1 MHARTWKSIN
11 SILHRFGSGLAII
24 GALACLSP
32 ACADSAPKQTP
43 MANQAAVASAPER
56 GASGGAKPP
65 SAGPD
70 LSSWQP
76 DGRAATVSLRDAKKV
91 RVTPL
96 RGDPLPT
103 ESDTFYSFYWCGVRL
118 QMSGEATA
126 QSLVLV
132 GAGERAMLN
141 CDGIKAF
148 GVVPAPRGVDR
159 IAFIYGA
166 SSRNTRGIRTVVIVE
181 SRSEPKV
188 WAVNEDLSGAL
199 DLRGTLRS
207 IPAVR
212 AWLAKHPR
220 DAR

>member
-1 MHARTWKSIN
+1 MNRIV
-11 SILHRFGSGLAII
+11 HRFGLGLAII
-24 GALACLSP
+24 GAMAYLNLAR
-32 ACADSAPKQTP
+32 AESAPKQAP
-43 MANQAAVASAPER
+43 MANQAAVAALPDR
-56 GASGGAKPP
+56 GEGGGATPP

-76 DGRAATVSLRDAKKV
+76 DGPAATVSLRGAKKV

-199 DLRGTLRS
+199 DLRGTVRS

-212 AWLAKHPR
+212 AWLAKHPQGNR
-220 DAR
+220 

>member
-1 MHARTWKSIN
+1 MNR
-11 SILHRFGSGLAII
+11 ILHRCALGLAII

-43 MANQAAVASAPER
+43 MADRAAVASAPDQ
-56 GASGGAKPP
+56 GDGGGATQS

-76 DGRAATVSLRDAKKV
+76 DGPAATVSLRDAKKV

-96 RGDPLPT
+96 RGEPLSN
-103 ESDTFYSFYWCGVRL
+103 ESEAFYVVFYVVYWCGVRL
-118 QMSGEATA
+118 QTTGEAAA

-132 GAGERAMLN
+132 GAGQREVLS

-159 IAFIYGA
+159 IAFIYEGR
-166 SSRNTRGIRTVVIVE
+166 SPNTHGIRTVVIVE
-181 SRSEPKV
+181 SRSEPKA
-188 WAVNEDLSGAL
+188 WAVNEDLSYAL
-199 DLRGTLRS
+199 DVPGTLHS

>member
-1 MHARTWKSIN
+1 MN
-11 SILHRFGSGLAII
+11 SILHRWGLGLAII
-24 GALACLSP
+24 GAMAYLNLAR
-32 ACADSAPKQTP
+32 AESAPKQAP
-43 MANQAAVASAPER
+43 MANQAAVAALPER
-56 GASGGAKPP
+56 GEGGGATQP

-70 LSSWQP
+70 LSSWQA
-76 DGRAATVSLRDAKKV
+76 DGPAATVSLRGAKKV

-181 SRSEPKV
+181 SRSEPKA
-188 WAVNEDLSGAL
+188 WAVNEDLSHAIN
-199 DLRGTLRS
+199 LRGTALS
-207 IPAVR
+207 VPAVR
-212 AWLAKHPR
+212 AWLAKHPQGGR
-220 DAR
+220 

>member
-1 MHARTWKSIN
+1 MNR
-11 SILHRFGSGLAII
+11 ILHRCGLGLAII
-24 GALACLSP
+24 GALAHLSP
-32 ACADSAPKQTP
+32 ARAESALKQAP
-43 MANQAAVASAPER
+43 MANQAAVASAPDR
-56 GASGGAKPP
+56 GEGGGATPP

-70 LSSWQP
+70 LSSWQV
-76 DGRAATVSLRDAKKV
+76 DGRAATVSLRGANKV
-91 RVTPL
+91 HVTPL
-96 RGDPLPT
+96 RGKPLSN
-103 ESDTFYSFYWCGVRL
+103 ESDAFYVVYWCGVRL
-118 QMSGEATA
+118 QTAGEPSA

-132 GAGERAMLN
+132 GTGERETLN

-159 IAFIYGA
+159 IAFIYEG
-166 SSRNTRGIRTVVIVE
+166 SSPNTHGVTTIVIIE

-188 WAVNEDLSGAL
+188 WAVNENLSDAL

>member
-212 AWLAKHPR
+212 AWLAKHPQGNR
-220 DAR
+220 

>member
-1 MHARTWKSIN
+1 MHARTWKSMNRIM
-11 SILHRFGSGLAII
+11 HRCALGLAII

-56 GASGGAKPP
+56 GASGGATPP

-76 DGRAATVSLRDAKKV
+76 DGRAATVSLRDAKKM

-96 RGDPLPT
+96 RGEPLP
-103 ESDTFYSFYWCGVRL
+103 DMLGSFSVAYWCGVRL
-118 QMSGEATA
+118 QTTGEASA

-132 GAGERAMLN
+132 GIGVTEMLN

-159 IAFIYGA
+159 IAFIYRG
-166 SSRNTRGIRTVVIVE
+166 STRNAPKISTVVIVE
-181 SRSEPKV
+181 SRSEPKA
-188 WAVNEDLSGAL
+188 WAVNEDLSYAL
-199 DLRGTLRS
+199 DVPGTLHS

>member
-1 MHARTWKSIN
+1 MNR
-11 SILHRFGSGLAII
+11 ILHRCALGLAII
-24 GALACLSP
+24 GALAYLNP
-32 ACADSAPKQTP
+32 ARAESAPKQAP
-43 MANQAAVASAPER
+43 LANQAAVASLPER
-56 GASGGAKPP
+56 GEGGGATQP

-96 RGDPLPT
+96 RGEPLSN
-103 ESDTFYSFYWCGVRL
+103 ESEAFYVVFYVVYWCGVRL
-118 QMSGEATA
+118 QTTGEAAA

-132 GAGERAMLN
+132 GTGQREVLS

-159 IAFIYGA
+159 IAFIYEGR
-166 SSRNTRGIRTVVIVE
+166 SPNTHGIRTVVIVE
-181 SRSEPKV
+181 SRSEPKA
-188 WAVNEDLSGAL
+188 WAVNEDLSRAIN
-199 DLRGTLRS
+199 LRGTVRS

-212 AWLAKHPR
+212 AWLAKHPQGNR
-220 DAR
+220 

>member
-1 MHARTWKSIN
+1 MN
-11 SILHRFGSGLAII
+11 SIMHRCGLGLTII

-32 ACADSAPKQTP
+32 ARTESAPKPTP
-43 MANQAAVASAPER
+43 MAHQSAGASVPER
-56 GASGGAKPP
+56 GEGGGATQPI
-65 SAGPD
+65 AGPD

-96 RGDPLPT
+96 RGEPLSN
-103 ESDTFYSFYWCGVRL
+103 ESEAFYVVFYVVYWCGVRL
-118 QMSGEATA
+118 QTTGEAAA

-132 GAGERAMLN
+132 GTGQREVLS

-159 IAFIYGA
+159 IAFIYEGR
-166 SSRNTRGIRTVVIVE
+166 SPNTHGIRTVVIIE
-181 SRSEPKV
+181 SRSEPKA
-188 WAVNEDLSGAL
+188 WAVNEDLSHAIN
-199 DLRGTLRS
+199 LRGTVRS

-220 DAR
+220 AAR